1 MEDIVLSHGRFKDL
15 HSTASLG
22 EKIRLLHQLIRQDFA
37 YIDRVSVALFD
48 RKMNTLKTFVQSAK
62 DLPLCFYECLIQNA
76 PSLMEIK
83 TLKKSRLVNDMAV
96 FKNGTHEHTK
106 KIAANGYQA
115 GYSVPLFDKEVFI
128 GILFFNAY
136 KKNVFRKQD
145 LAKLDLYAQLVNSL
159 VVNKLQSTQMLVGAF
174 RSCLSLVS
182 YKDPETGNHLE
193 RMARYARLIARE
205 LAKDGYSGLNDEK
218 IEHLFMFAP
227 LHDIGKIGIPDNI
240 LLKPGKLD
248 TDEWK
253 IMQTHSIKGRE
264 IVDAIASHL
273 GLKSFEQLSLLQN
286 ISGSH
291 HETIDG
297 KGYPHQL
304 KKDEIPIE
312 TQIVSVADI
321 FDALT
326 SHRSYKPAWSN
337 EAAFEELM
345 RLSGTKLNPD
355 CVRVLIE
362 NLPAVQEIQ
371 KRFADDPHDHAYPYD
386 HA

>member
-1 MEDIVLSHGRFKDL
+1 MENCTLAHGSYRDLQHADSLS
-15 HSTASLG
+15 
-22 EKIRLLHQLIRQDFA
+22 EKIKILHQKIRQEFA
-37 YIDRVSVALFD
+37 YINRVSVALFD
-48 RKMNTLKTFVQSAK
+48 KSMNTLKTFVQSGNDK
-62 DLPLCFYECLIQNA
+62 PLQFYECLMENA

-83 TLKKSRLVNDMAV
+83 SSEKNRLVNDLSV
-96 FKNGTHEHTK
+96 FRNGIHEHTQ
-106 KIAANGYQA
+106 KIAATGYQA
-115 GYSVPLFDKEVFI
+115 SYSVPLFDTRTFV
-128 GILFFNAY
+128 GMLFFNSY
-136 KKNVFRKQD
+136 QKNVFREQD
-145 LAKLDLYAQLVNSL
+145 LTKLDLYAQLVNSL
-159 VVNKLQSTQMLVGAF
+159 VVNKLQATHMLVGAF

-205 LAKDGYSGLNDEK
+205 MAHEGYPGLTDET

-227 LHDIGKIGIPDNI
+227 LHDIGKIGIPDHI

-248 TDEWK
+248 EDEWR
-253 IMQTHSIKGRE
+253 IMQTHSAKGRE
-264 IVDAIASHL
+264 IIDAIAGHL
-273 GLKSFEQLSLLQN
+273 DLQPFEHLSLLRN

-297 KGYPHQL
+297 KGYPNQL
-304 KKDEIPIE
+304 KQAEIPIE

-337 EAAFEELM
+337 DDAFEELR

-362 NLPAVQEIQ
+362 NAPAVREIQ
-371 KRFADDPHDHAYPYD
+371 QRFADVV
-386 HA
+386 

>member
-1 MEDIVLSHGRFKDL
+1 MEEIVLAYGRYKDL
-15 HSTASLG
+15 HHTASLS
-22 EKIRLLHQLIRQDFA
+22 EKIRILHQVIRQDFS
-37 YIDRVSVALFD
+37 YIDRVAVALFD
-48 RKMNTLKTFVQSAK
+48 RNMNTLKTFVQSAK
-62 DLPLCFYECLIQNA
+62 DLPLQFYECLMDNA

-83 TLKKSRLVNDMAV
+83 ARKKSRLVNDMSV
-96 FKNGTHEHTK
+96 FENGTHEHTK

-115 GYSVPLFDKEVFI
+115 SYSVPLFDSRAFI
-128 GILFFNAY
+128 GMLFFNSY
-136 KKNVFRKQD
+136 QKNVFLEQD

-159 VVNKLQSTQMLVGAF
+159 VVNKLQSTQMLLGTF

-205 LAKDGYSGLNDEK
+205 LAKQGHPGLSDEI
-218 IEHLFMFAP
+218 IETLFMFAP
-227 LHDIGKIGIPDNI
+227 LHDIGKIGIPDSI

-248 TDEWK
+248 EDEWQ
-253 IMQTHSIKGRE
+253 IMQTHSAKGRE
-264 IVDAIASHL
+264 IIDAVAQHL
-273 GLKSFEQLSLLQN
+273 GLKSFDHISLLQN

-297 KGYPHQL
+297 KGYPNRL
-304 KKDEIPIE
+304 KQDEIPIE

-337 EAAFEELM
+337 EKAFEELK
-345 RLSGTKLNPD
+345 RLSGTKLNSD
-355 CVRVLIE
+355 CVRTLIE
-362 NLPAVQEIQ
+362 NEPAVKEIQ
-371 KRFADDPHDHAYPYD
+371 KQFSDDPE
-386 HA
+386 